1 MSRRCAEPIQVERR
15 DDAPAQFLWRGRLF
29 VVRDVLAHW
38 LEAGAWWRARG
49 AASMVTGDASPGR
62 PVGPVGLD
70 DGEREYWRVEA
81 SAGRAAGSG
90 VYDLC
95 LDWSA
100 GGWTVARVLD

>member
-1 MSRRCAEPIQVERR
+1 MSRRCAEPIEVQRR
-15 DDAPAQFLWRGRLF
+15 DDLPRQFLWRGRLY

-38 LEAGAWWRARG
+38 VEAGRWWRTAGAAALTTG
-49 AASMVTGDASPGR
+49 AAS
-62 PVGPVGLD
+62 GPAVLD

-81 SAGRAAGSG
+81 SAGRLAGAG
-90 VYDLC
+90 VYDIC